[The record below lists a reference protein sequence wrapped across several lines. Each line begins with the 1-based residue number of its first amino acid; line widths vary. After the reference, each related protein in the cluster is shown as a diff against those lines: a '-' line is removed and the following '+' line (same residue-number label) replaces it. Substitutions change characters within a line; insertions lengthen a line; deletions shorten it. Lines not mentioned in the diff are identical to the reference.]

1 MLPRVSKSGKGSA
14 FERGITALA
23 PFVQREEHLK
33 VPRQHTETILI
44 DGQEHHVK
52 AGVFLSNHKSR
63 RNKLSTEQRE
73 QLAALGIYWAT
84 AT

>member
-1 MLPRVSKSGKGSA
+1 MWG
-14 FERGITALA
+14 TAELTQYA
-23 PFVQREEHLK
+23 AREGHLK
-33 VPRQHTETILI
+33 VPRQHTETVLI

-63 RNKLSTEQRE
+63 RAKLSAEQRE
-73 QLAALGIYWAT
+73 QLAALGIDWAT